1 MPVVNE
7 ILNYLFSVAPE
18 RYKMEWDN
26 IGLMCGHAD
35 REVTKLLVALD
46 ATLEVAEEAKALG
59 CELVVTHHPLIY
71 GGTNTVS
78 DATLTGKRILAYLE
92 NGLSVIS
99 MHTNL
104 DCAPGGVN
112 DVLAERLGLQD
123 IRVMPNY
130 HDDAPYL
137 IRYGEVEEQRLAD
150 FVPFVGQKLACK
162 GLRYADGGSKV
173 HRVAVGG
180 GSCGDCLLPVREKL
194 GCDTFVTADVKY
206 HQFADARELGLNL
219 IDAGHFETENPVCT
233 YLVQKLRAE
242 FPEIEVV
249 KSTKHADCINFA

>member
-1 MPVVNE
+1 MPAVNE

-26 IGLMCGHAD
+26 VGLMCGHSD
-35 REVTKLLVALD
+35 RQVTKLLVALD
-46 ATLEVAEEAKALG
+46 ATLNVAAEAKDRG

-78 DATLTGKRILAYLE
+78 DATLTGKRLLAYLE
-92 NGLSVIS
+92 NGLAVIS

-112 DVLAERLGLQD
+112 DVLAERLGLED

-137 IRYGEVEEQRLAD
+137 IRYGEVEEQSLAD
-150 FVPFVGQKLACK
+150 FVPFVKQRLACK
-162 GLRYADGGSKV
+162 GVRCADGGKTV
-173 HRVAVGG
+173 RRVAVGG
-180 GSCGDCLLPVREKL
+180 GSCGEFFAAVREKL

-206 HQFADARELGLNL
+206 HQFTDAAELGLNL
-219 IDAGHFETENPVCT
+219 IDAGHFETENPVCA
-233 YLVQKLRAE
+233 YLVQKLRAA

-249 KSTKHADCINFA
+249 LSEAHADCTKFG